1 MRSLDDA
8 REAWLVLK
16 TFTSVRELKDA
27 VRPGPK
33 GSVAVNGL
41 RSACWMTF
49 LLFDTLD
56 MTVWQKTLTSSRS
69 AYDSLRSHFLR
80 FIENPDEV
88 NLGFDPLSQES
99 EV

>member
-1 MRSLDDA
+1 M
-8 REAWLVLK
+8 LK
-16 TFTSVRELKDA
+16 TFTSVRELRDA

-33 GSVAVNGL
+33 GSIAVNGL
-41 RSACWMTF
+41 RSACWMAF

-56 MTVWQKTLTSSRS
+56 ATVWQKTLTSSRS

-88 NLGFDPLSQES
+88 NLGFDPLSQDS